1 MRVLYHLPIL
11 PPKLPQA
18 EALSQEITA
27 LSAHFNGQIIYL
39 NPNGQTPLP
48 VPRLLFGFH
57 RWRALRRL
65 EAEIDLHHIYNPDPF
80 AYPILRW
87 LRRPVVYSI
96 SGGVGK
102 RRPNI
107 DFFNRLGAITVF
119 DEASL
124 EKLQA
129 WGLRN
134 VAYVP
139 TGIDVSRFTHTPQPL
154 NTQSPVRLLMGSAPW
169 TLAQFQSKGVDALLA
184 AAQQM
189 PQLQLVFLWRGVLG
203 AEMASRI
210 RQLGLQNQVT
220 LLDELVDVN
229 HVLATVHAGIVLA
242 TEANI
247 VKAYPHS
254 LLDALAAGK
263 PVLVSRAIPLAH
275 HVERTG
281 CGQVVEQ
288 VSAAAIL
295 NALQKLI
302 ATYPSAQPAA
312 QLVGQ
317 RDFSEQTMIAAFR
330 QIYERLL

>member
-18 EALSQEITA
+18 EALSQEIAA
-27 LSAHFNGQIIYL
+27 LSTHFNGRIIYL
-39 NPNGQTPLP
+39 NPNEHTPLR

-57 RWRALRRL
+57 RWRELRHL

-80 AYPILRW
+80 AYPILRG
-87 LRRPVVYSI
+87 LRRPIVYSI

-102 RRPNI
+102 QRPNI
-107 DFFNRLGAITVF
+107 AFFKRLGAVTVF
-119 DEASL
+119 DAASL
-124 EKLQA
+124 ATLQA
-129 WGLRN
+129 WGLHN
-134 VAYVP
+134 ATYVP
-139 TGIDVSRFTHTPQPL
+139 TGIDVSRFTHTPQPIQP
-154 NTQSPVRLLMGSAPW
+154 QSPVRLLMGSAPW

-189 PQLQLVFLWRGVLG
+189 PQLHLVFLWRGVLG
-203 AEMASRI
+203 TEMAARI

-220 LLDELVDVN
+220 LLDGLVDVN
-229 HVLATVHAGIVLA
+229 AVLATVHAGIVLA

-263 PVLVSRAIPLAH
+263 PVLVSRAIPLAQ
-275 HVERTG
+275 HVEQTG
-281 CGQVVEQ
+281 CGQVVEY

-295 NALQKLI
+295 DALHKLL
-302 ATYPSAQPAA
+302 ATYTTAQQAA
-312 QLVGQ
+312 QQVGQ
-317 RDFSEQTMIAAFR
+317 RDFSEQTMIASFR
-330 QIYERLL
+330 QIYEQLL